1 MASEEIVADDV
12 FTRLA
17 LSDCSVYMFDVAE
30 MIKPESL
37 WILPDGWLPL
47 SEVEIVLPEM
57 IEMLAMKN
65 TIFVSNSVINSFSPI
80 AVASGFQIEGDFDAN
95 KLFADVGDRLP
106 ADAVKQNTETC
117 ILVQDL
123 EYVCARI
130 VSQFTAL
137 SNGMATDFKS
147 MTVFDMYLIDNA
159 IHVLMQRTVITP
171 HNSDVALPVFNNAS
185 PQGQKGQ

>member
-65 TIFVSNSVINSFSPI
+65 TIFVSNSVIDSFSPI

-95 KLFADVGDRLP
+95 KLFADAGDRLP

-130 VSQFTAL
+130 VS
-137 SNGMATDFKS
+137 
-147 MTVFDMYLIDNA
+147 
-159 IHVLMQRTVITP
+159 
-171 HNSDVALPVFNNAS
+171 
-185 PQGQKGQ
+185 